1 MKIKRLSLLIAL
13 VLCFTI
19 GGVYATWVYTQSDD
33 VADITKSGTVNLTDA
48 TFEGT
53 YGTYAVDVQG
63 AKMEVD
69 PKEGTTHTTSLVIT
83 GNIVITF
90 TPNVNAPV
98 TVKEKAVPSTFALA
112 LSNPNWKYNDQVILT
127 VDTSKYDIVWGEPD
141 SNGIFT
147 YTIEA
152 SVLSGYI
159 TLTEFDLD
167 TKAKYDAYA
176 QALATGAIEII
187 VSDGKTSVGA

>member
-19 GGVYATWVYTQSDD
+19 GGVYATLVYTQSDD

-98 TVKEKAVPSTFALA
+98 TVKETAVPSTFALA

-127 VDTSKYDIVWGEPD
+127 VDTSMHDIVWGEPD
-141 SNGIFT
+141 SQGIFT

>member
-33 VADITKSGTVNLTDA
+33 VADITKAGTINMTDA

-53 YGTYAVDVQG
+53 YGTYAVDVKG
-63 AKMEVD
+63 ATMEVD

-90 TPNVNAPV
+90 TPNVNAPA
-98 TVKEKAVPSTFALA
+98 TVKENAVPSTFALA
-112 LSNPNWKYNDQVILT
+112 LSNPNWKYNDQMILT
-127 VDTSKYDIVWGEPD
+127 VDTSAHDIVWGEPD

-159 TLTEFDLD
+159 TFTEFELD

-176 QALATGAIEII
+176 KALATGSIEIT
-187 VSDGKTSVGA
+187 VSDGKTSA